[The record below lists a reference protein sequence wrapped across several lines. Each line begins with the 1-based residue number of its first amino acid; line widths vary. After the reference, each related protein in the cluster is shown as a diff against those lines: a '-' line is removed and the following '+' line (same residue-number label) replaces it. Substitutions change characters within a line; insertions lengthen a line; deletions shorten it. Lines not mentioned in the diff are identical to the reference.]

1 MKSKIIGEKQSI
13 PSETTSY
20 NEIIKITDKILIE
33 DEKKIKE
40 MKVMINNMMCLD
52 CDNVI
57 ENKCLSKCL
66 CLEYSELGSL
76 EKKEVKT
83 NFSFKFW
90 NCCKKRTKMKIDDF
104 DEDSKK
110 ENKNI
115 KNNINITDFEQNNKI
130 YDKNSEVRINV
141 NEKNEKRKND
151 IMNII
156 NTQDFIEGF
165 WEYNEQTKYVKE
177 KYEKEYDL
185 LIKNGNINE
194 KIAMTILII
203 YYIEEECSEL
213 LNELSLIIIKA
224 KKYIQKETKST
235 YDDIILNVIKLK

>member
-1 MKSKIIGEKQSI
+1 MK
-13 PSETTSY
+13 
-20 NEIIKITDKILIE
+20 
-33 DEKKIKE
+33 KK
-40 MKVMINNMMCLD
+40 ND
-52 CDNVI
+52 
-57 ENKCLSKCL
+57 
-66 CLEYSELGSL
+66 
-76 EKKEVKT
+76 
-83 NFSFKFW
+83 
-90 NCCKKRTKMKIDDF
+90 
-104 DEDSKK
+104 
-110 ENKNI
+110 
-115 KNNINITDFEQNNKI
+115 
-130 YDKNSEVRINV
+130 
-141 NEKNEKRKND
+141 KRKND
-151 IMNII
+151 IMNMV

>member
-1 MKSKIIGEKQSI
+1 
-13 PSETTSY
+13 
-20 NEIIKITDKILIE
+20 
-33 DEKKIKE
+33 
-40 MKVMINNMMCLD
+40 MI
-52 CDNVI
+52 
-57 ENKCLSKCL
+57 
-66 CLEYSELGSL
+66 
-76 EKKEVKT
+76 
-83 NFSFKFW
+83 
-90 NCCKKRTKMKIDDF
+90 IDDL

-115 KNNINITDFEQNNKI
+115 KNDINFTDFKQNNEI
-130 YDKNSEVRINV
+130 YDKDSEVRINF
-141 NEKNEKRKND
+141 NEKKNDKRKNY
-151 IMNII
+151 IMNMV